1 MDVYS
6 RGLNNFLYYFVGSLL
21 QLWYNNTRSPVLII
35 KAPALWLAE
44 DYSNGVAG
52 LTDVLVAYK
61 QDASKLHPEC
71 GESDKVTVEVRNY
84 FPPIRKP

>member
-1 MDVYS
+1 MIS
-6 RGLNNFLYYFVGSLL
+6 CTI
-21 QLWYNNTRSPVLII
+21 LWAPCYNYGIIIPRSPVLII

-84 FPPIRKP
+84 FPPHP